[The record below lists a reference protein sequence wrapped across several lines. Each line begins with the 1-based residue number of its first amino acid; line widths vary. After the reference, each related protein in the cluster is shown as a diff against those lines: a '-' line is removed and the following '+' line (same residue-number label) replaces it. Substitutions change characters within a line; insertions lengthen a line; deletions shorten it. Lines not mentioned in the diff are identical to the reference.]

1 MMMQLNIKPKYLLL
15 AFLMTSR
22 WVVYGFTG
30 VALGAVLRRS
40 GVELTQISLLM
51 LAGFLFMFKFLWAPL
66 VDRYKV
72 LVMSAYKGWYLLTQG
87 LCGLGLLGLLWFH
100 PSHDFY
106 AIFACLV
113 AASLAASFRDI
124 AMDGLAV
131 KILSEDERATA
142 NGYMS
147 AGFML
152 GMVLGGGVMLMVYDS
167 IGWSGAVWVLVIA
180 TLVPMPVMLFFI
192 EPESAD
198 ADHRY
203 LAQSTSW
210 GNALLAFFKYPGNVQ
225 WAGLI
230 ILMTLAGVTG
240 PSLLVLMLVDN
251 GWSLAQVGAVT
262 NIAGPLIAAVLS
274 LAAGYVFART
284 TRRVALVT
292 MVLLGAL
299 FGFAKMPIASNSYP
313 EMVTI
318 AIIILAVVVASLTNI
333 AQKIVVIDK
342 SASTRDFGTNFTIQ
356 GALNQMG
363 GNLGAAAAPAL
374 AQLIG
379 YANVILIAATL
390 GLLAVFLLTRYRYL

>member
-1 MMMQLNIKPKYLLL
+1 MTQWNIKPKYLLL

-30 VALGAVLRRS
+30 VALVAVLRRS

-51 LAGFLFMFKFLWAPL
+51 GAGFLFMFKFLWAPL
-66 VDRYKV
+66 VDQYRIFG
-72 LVMSAYKGWYLLTQG
+72 MPTYKGWYLLTQG
-87 LCGLGLLGLLWFH
+87 LCGLGLLGLFWFH

-106 AIFACLV
+106 AIFSCLV
-113 AASLAASFRDI
+113 VASLAASFRDI

-131 KILSEDERATA
+131 KILNEDERATA

-147 AGFML
+147 AGFMV
-152 GMVLGGGVMLMVYDS
+152 GMVLGGGVMLMLYDT
-167 IGWSGAVWVLVIA
+167 IGWSGAVWVLVIS
-180 TLVPMPVMLFFI
+180 TLLPLPVMLFFV
-192 EPESAD
+192 EPENAD
-198 ADHRY
+198 MENHR
-203 LAQSTSW
+203 QTPSSSW
-210 GNALLAFFKYPGNVQ
+210 GNALLAFFKYPGNTQ

-251 GWSLAQVGAVT
+251 GWSLAQVGVVT
-262 NIAGPLIAAVLS
+262 NIAGPLIAAALS

-299 FGFAKMPIASNSYP
+299 FSFAKMPIASNSYP

-318 AIIILAVVVASLTNI
+318 AVIILAVVTASLTNI

-342 SASTRDFGTNFTIQ
+342 AASSKDFGTNFTIQ

-363 GNLGAAAAPAL
+363 GNLGSVAAPAL
-374 AQLIG
+374 AQVVG
-379 YANVILIAATL
+379 YANVILIAASI
-390 GLLAVFLLTRYRYL
+390 GLVTVFLLTRYRHL